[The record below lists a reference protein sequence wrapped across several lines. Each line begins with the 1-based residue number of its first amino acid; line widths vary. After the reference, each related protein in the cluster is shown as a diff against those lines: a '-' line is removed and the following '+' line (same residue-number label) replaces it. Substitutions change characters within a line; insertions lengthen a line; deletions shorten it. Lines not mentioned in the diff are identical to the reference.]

1 MAGSYPVRVIARLF
15 AAEDRKT
22 GRDLDHLLIR
32 GAEGGAGLGLL
43 IPWEVGGLG
52 GKWKQDRSRWHLGA
66 G

>member
-32 GAEGGAGLGLL
+32 GAEGGLGDWLVSTWEAGLGGRSGSR
-43 IPWEVGGLG
+43 IVPGGT
-52 GKWKQDRSRWHLGA
+52 
-66 G
+66 